1 MDDTALT
8 DAIMTALVALV
19 PVLAAIL
26 TFYLKGVLAAAE
38 EKTKAEIGNEQFAM
52 LLTFAGI
59 FVRSVEQTIGI
70 DSPEAKKQA
79 VLELLLSVVE
89 DAGIQIRDEQL
100 AALIE
105 GVYNEIKQEF
115 ERGE

>member
-8 DAIMTALVALV
+8 DAIMTALVALI
-19 PVLAAIL
+19 PILAGIL
-26 TFYLKGVLAAAE
+26 TFYLKGVLSAAE
-38 EKTKAEIGNEQFAM
+38 EKAKAEIGNEQFAM

-59 FVRSVEQTIGI
+59 FVRSVEQTIGL
-70 DSPEAKKQA
+70 DNPQAKKQA
-79 VLELLLSVVE
+79 VLELLQSVAA
-89 DAGIQIRDEQL
+89 DAGIEIRDEQL

-115 ERGE
+115 DRE